1 MQKMKILSNPRQQLL
16 QDTKTLLIDLKQYSV
31 ENHAEMKD
39 LTLLDD
45 LLFQMDDLFMLVVAG
60 EFNSGKSAFINAL
73 LGENILDTGITPT
86 TAEITILRYGKEK
99 TISIGA
105 KGQQILRIPNNNLT
119 DISIVDTPGTNA
131 ILREHEELTTDFIP
145 RSDLVLFITS
155 VDRPFTESERKFIAN
170 IQEWGK
176 KVVIIINKTDIVENP
191 QDLTKVISFVESNS
205 ERLLGFTP
213 QIFTLSAKEAL
224 SSIID
229 TGKPSSQLM
238 KIKDFIFEKLDTKN
252 RFRLKLSNPIGILDN
267 FVEKYS
273 GINTTQRTLIQEDI
287 QLLEDIHK
295 QLTLFREDMIRAFN
309 FRYAD
314 IDNALLEFEKR
325 GLEYFESTFRI
336 ARVMDLLNKEKIKND
351 FEKIVIRDLAKII
364 DDKVNNLIDW
374 VVEEDLKQWQAITG
388 KINQRSSKYR
398 DRIFS
403 DPEIQ
408 QFNLERQKII
418 STINREAQRIVEQYD
433 KDDQASQIAEEAQ
446 TAVAASAAIEVGAI
460 GLGTLV
466 TLLATTAS
474 ADLTG
479 ILLAGLAATLG
490 FFIIPAKK
498 RQTRNSFSKQIN
510 LLRENLSSSL
520 LNEFSHQIDEIIEN
534 IHNTIQPYG
543 RFIQTEDQRLKSA
556 DANLDRME
564 VQSRDLKSR
573 IERY

>member
-1 MQKMKILSNPRQQLL
+1 MQILNHSRQQLL
-16 QDTKTLLIDLKQYSV
+16 DETKTLLIKLKQYSI
-31 ENHAEMKD
+31 ENHADTKD

-45 LLFQMDDLFMLVVAG
+45 LLFQLDDLFMLVIAG

-99 TISIGA
+99 AISKGV
-105 KGQQILRIPNNNLT
+105 KGQQILQIPNSNLI

-176 KVVIIINKTDIVENP
+176 KVVVIINKTDIVENA
-191 QDLTKVISFVESNS
+191 QDLEKVISFVKTNS
-205 ERLLGFTP
+205 EKLLGFTP

-224 SSIID
+224 NSMID
-229 TGKPSSQLM
+229 SGSPSSSM
-238 KIKDFIFEKLDTKN
+238 TKIRDFIFEKLDTRN
-252 RFRLKLSNPIGILDN
+252 RFRLKLANPIGILDN
-267 FVEKYS
+267 FVEKFS
-273 GINTTQRTLIQEDI
+273 SINETQRVLIQEDI
-287 QLLEDIHK
+287 QLLEDINK
-295 QLTLFREDMIRAFN
+295 QLSLFREDMIRAFN

-314 IDNALLEFEKR
+314 IDNTLLEFEKR
-325 GLEYFESTFRI
+325 GLDYFESTFRI

-351 FEKIVIRDLAKII
+351 FEKIVIKDLAKII
-364 DDKVNNLIDW
+364 DDKVIGLIDW
-374 VVEEDLKQWQAITG
+374 VVEEDLKQWQVITG
-388 KINQRSSKYR
+388 KINQRSMKYR
-398 DRIFS
+398 ERIFN
-403 DPEIQ
+403 DPETQ

-418 STINREAQRIVEQYD
+418 STINREAQRIVEKYN

-479 ILLAGLAATLG
+479 ILLAGLTATLG

-498 RQTRNSFSKQIN
+498 RQTRNSFSKQID
-510 LLRENLSSSL
+510 LLRENLSSTL
-520 LNEFSHQIDEIIEN
+520 LNEFTHQIDGINEN
-534 IHNTIQPYG
+534 IHNTIQPYS
-543 RFIQTEDQRLKSA
+543 RFIQTEDERLKSA
-556 DANLDRME
+556 DTDLNSMA

-573 IERY
+573 IEQY

>member
-1 MQKMKILSNPRQQLL
+1 MHILNNPRQQLL
-16 QDTKTLLIDLKQYSV
+16 QDTKTLLIKLKQYSV
-31 ENHAEMKD
+31 ENHADTKD
-39 LTLLDD
+39 LVLLDD
-45 LLFQMDDLFMLVVAG
+45 LLFQLDDLFMLVVAG

-99 TISIGA
+99 AISKGV
-105 KGQQILRIPNNNLT
+105 KGQQILRIPNSNLI

-176 KVVIIINKTDIVENP
+176 KVVVIINKTDIVENA
-191 QDLTKVISFVESNS
+191 QDLEKVISFVKTNS
-205 ERLLGFTP
+205 EKLLGFTP

-224 SSIID
+224 NSMID
-229 TGKPSSQLM
+229 SGSPSSSM
-238 KIKDFIFEKLDTKN
+238 TKIRDFIFEKLDTRN
-252 RFRLKLSNPIGILDN
+252 RFRLKLANPIGILDN
-267 FVEKYS
+267 FVEKFS
-273 GINTTQRTLIQEDI
+273 SINETQRVLIQEDI
-287 QLLEDIHK
+287 QLLEDINK
-295 QLTLFREDMIRAFN
+295 QLSLFREDMIRAFN

-314 IDNALLEFEKR
+314 IDNTLLEFEKR
-325 GLEYFESTFRI
+325 GLDYFESTFRI

-351 FEKIVIRDLAKII
+351 FEKIVIKDLAKII
-364 DDKVNNLIDW
+364 DDKVIGLIDW
-374 VVEEDLKQWQAITG
+374 VVEEDLKQWQVITG
-388 KINQRSSKYR
+388 KINQRSMKYR
-398 DRIFS
+398 ERIFN
-403 DPEIQ
+403 DPETQ

-418 STINREAQRIVEQYD
+418 STINREAQRIVEQYN

-479 ILLAGLAATLG
+479 ILLAGLTATLG

-498 RQTRNSFSKQIN
+498 RQTRNSFSKQID
-510 LLRENLSSSL
+510 LLRENLSSTL
-520 LNEFSHQIDEIIEN
+520 LNEFTHQIDGINEN
-534 IHNTIQPYG
+534 IHNTIQPYS
-543 RFIQTEDQRLKSA
+543 RFIQTEDERLKSA
-556 DANLDRME
+556 DTDLNSMAVR
-564 VQSRDLKSR
+564 SRDLKSR